1 MPKRT
6 MKNKAA
12 FSKKPNFKKRSD
24 AAANKS
30 TIPKIKVP
38 AIKKP

>member
-1 MPKRT
+1 MPKRI
-6 MKNKAA
+6 MKNSAVC
-12 FSKKPNFKKRSD
+12 SKKPNFKKRSD
-24 AAANKS
+24 TAANKS